1 MATGTGKNLPVL
13 RKIVGEN
20 GLVVGVD
27 ISITMLRYAG
37 KIAKKYQNVV
47 FIRANASHLPLK
59 DSYFDAV
66 FHVGG
71 INTFEEKEL
80 AIREMFRA
88 ARTGAKIVI
97 VDEGLDPELRN
108 TKKGQKLLKQNAL
121 YSYLLPVNEIRKYS
135 SYLRVELEILLNK
148 WLAFWPYYLVEARKP

>member
-1 MATGTGKNLPVL
+1 M

-20 GLVVGVD
+20 GLVVRVD
-27 ISITMLRYAG
+27 VSITLRYAG

-88 ARTGAKIVI
+88 ARRSAKIVI
-97 VDEGLDPELRN
+97 VDEG
-108 TKKGQKLLKQNAL
+108 
-121 YSYLLPVNEIRKYS
+121 S
-135 SYLRVELEILLNK
+135 
-148 WLAFWPYYLVEARKP
+148 